1 MQTAIHSYTLTA
13 LIQMLQDTGKT
24 YLCNAIVTTLKDQ
37 GLTSPENMTSA
48 LHDAMR
54 KAFPK
59 EFPMNPSRISGVMEF
74 WVTDSLRKQ
83 FFLGGDPD
91 YVFGYEELQ
100 VCRIAFL
107 NYLIENHGDVKLDLE
122 LNFYD

>member
-13 LIQMLQDTGKT
+13 LIQMLRDTGKT

-37 GLTSPENMTSA
+37 GHTSPENVTSE

-83 FFLGGDPD
+83 FFHANADSIM
-91 YVFGYEELQ
+91 GYEELQ
-100 VCRIAFL
+100 ACRIAFL
-107 NYLIENHGDVKLDLE
+107 NYLIENHGDVELDLE